1 MAALI
6 RILFPLI
13 GYFCVA
19 TVITLT
25 AGYGYL
31 RSNGTLNDENMFQII
46 SLVHGIDLDEIA
58 AANQTDEQDVP
69 PEEMSFD
76 DHQKHM
82 RMNILHLQS
91 KENDI
96 EKLISDFEA
105 ERITLA
111 NQIKH
116 IAKFRQEVEEY
127 LRQKRDKASAG
138 GLSGVIEQWKILN
151 PGKQTK
157 ELLVKMIRD
166 GQMDTVIQL
175 LGGLSPSIRK
185 DILKTFTSEDDLSML
200 YQIEQQM
207 LNGGPEANFID
218 GKLDEL
224 NQREPQ

>member
-46 SLVHGIDLDEIA
+46 SLIHGIDLDEIA
-58 AANQTDEQDVP
+58 AANQTDDQDVP

-96 EKLISDFEA
+96 EKLITDFES

-127 LRQKRDKASAG
+127 LRQKRDKASTG

-185 DILKTFTSEDDLSML
+185 DILKTFTSEEDLGML

>member
-46 SLVHGIDLDEIA
+46 SLVHGIDLDEVA

-224 NQREPQ
+224 NQRETQ